1 VRKRI
6 SRAPIQPLT
15 SPNKTSSHKSNF
27 QKNKK
32 SSAPKSDPFAYKI
45 EQTVKN
51 FVAPKEEPISEET
64 RLNKYISNAGVCSR
78 RQADEYIKAGYVTV
92 NDDIVLEMGY
102 KVKPKDVV
110 KFKNKKV
117 QGERKVYVLMN
128 KPKGYLTTVSDD
140 RERKTVMELVDTIKD
155 VRLYPVGRL
164 DRNSMG
170 VLILTNDGELA
181 QKLSHPSGE
190 VTKVYQ
196 VELDKALD
204 QKDLLKIREGVI
216 LEDGKANVDQVE
228 YTMPRGDDRH
238 VGIELH
244 SGKNR
249 IVRRIFESLGYEV
262 ERLDRVLYAGLT
274 KKNLPRGKW
283 RFMTEKEIIFLKY
296 FTANKKEKKPKE
308 NQDK

>member
-1 VRKRI
+1 MRKRI

>member
-1 VRKRI
+1 M
-6 SRAPIQPLT
+6 P
-15 SPNKTSSHKSNF
+15 
-27 QKNKK
+27 KN
-32 SSAPKSDPFAYKI
+32 DPFAYKI

-51 FVAPKEEPISEET
+51 FTPPKDEPAPDEM
-64 RLNKYISNAGVCSR
+64 RLNKFISNAGVCSR

-92 NDDIVLEMGY
+92 NDVAVLEMGY
-102 KVKPKDVV
+102 KVKPSDIV
-110 KFKNKKV
+110 KFKNRKV
-117 QGERKVYVLMN
+117 QNEKKVYVLLN

-140 RERKTVMELVDTIKD
+140 RERKTVMELVSTVKD

-164 DRNSMG
+164 DRNSTG
-170 VLILTNDGELA
+170 ILLMTNDGELA

-196 VELDKALD
+196 VELDKPLD
-204 QKDLLKIREGVI
+204 QKDLLKIREGVE

-228 YTMPRGDDRH
+228 YTLPRGDDKH

-249 IVRRIFESLGYEV
+249 IVRRIFESIGYEV
-262 ERLDRVLYAGLT
+262 QKLDRVLYAGLT

-283 RFMTEKEIIFLKY
+283 RFLTEKEVIFLKY
-296 FTANKKEKKPKE
+296 FIANKKEKKKVE
-308 NQDK
+308 

>member
-1 VRKRI
+1 MRKRI
-6 SRAPIQPLT
+6 SRTPIQPLT
-15 SPNKTSSHKSNF
+15 SPNKTNF

-32 SSAPKSDPFAYKI
+32 SFVPKNDPFAYKI
-45 EQTVKN
+45 EQAVKN
-51 FVAPKEEPISEET
+51 FTPPREEAVQDET
-64 RLNKYISNAGVCSR
+64 RLNKFISNAGVCSR
-78 RQADEYIKAGYVTV
+78 RQADEYIKAGYVSV
-92 NDDIVLEMGY
+92 NDQVVLEMGY

-117 QGERKVYVLMN
+117 QNEKKVYVLLN

-140 RERKTVMELVDTIKD
+140 RERKTVMELVNTVKD

-164 DRNSMG
+164 DRNSTG
-170 VLILTNDGELA
+170 VLLMTNDGELA

-204 QKDLLKIREGVI
+204 QKDILKIRAGVE
-216 LEDGKANVDQVE
+216 LEDGKAKVDEVE
-228 YTMPRGDDRH
+228 YTLPRGDDRH
-238 VGIELH
+238 VGLELH

-249 IVRRIFESLGYEV
+249 IVRRIFEHLEYEV
-262 ERLDRVLYAGLT
+262 QKLDRVLYAGLT

-283 RFMTEKEIIFLKY
+283 RFLTEKEIIFLKY

-308 NQDK
+308 E

>member
-1 VRKRI
+1 MRKRI

-15 SPNKTSSHKSNF
+15 SPNKTNF

-32 SSAPKSDPFAYKI
+32 SFGPKKNNDPFAYKI
-45 EQTVKN
+45 EQTVKD
-51 FVAPKEEPISEET
+51 FTPPKDVIIADET
-64 RLNKYISNAGVCSR
+64 RLNKFISNAGVCSR

-92 NDDIVLEMGY
+92 NGETVLEMGY

-110 KFKNKKV
+110 KFKGKTV
-117 QGERKVYVLMN
+117 QNEKKVYVLLN

-140 RERKTVMELVDTIKD
+140 RERKTVMELVNTVKG

-164 DRNSMG
+164 DRNSTG
-170 VLILTNDGELA
+170 ILLMTNDGELA

-204 QKDLLKIREGVI
+204 QKDLLKIREGVE
-216 LEDGKANVDQVE
+216 LEDGKATIDQVD
-228 YTMPRGDDRH
+228 YTLPRGDDKH

-244 SGKNR
+244 SGRNR

-262 ERLDRVLYAGLT
+262 QKLDRVLYAGLT

-283 RFMTEKEIIFLKY
+283 RFLTEKEVIFLKY
-296 FTANKKEKKPKE
+296 FIANKKEKKAK
-308 NQDK
+308 

>member
-1 VRKRI
+1 V
-6 SRAPIQPLT
+6 P
-15 SPNKTSSHKSNF
+15 
-27 QKNKK
+27 KN
-32 SSAPKSDPFAYKI
+32 DPFAYKI

-51 FVAPKEEPISEET
+51 FTPPKDEPAPDEM
-64 RLNKYISNAGVCSR
+64 RLNKFISNAGVCSR

-92 NDDIVLEMGY
+92 NDVAVLEMGY
-102 KVKPKDVV
+102 KVKPSDIV
-110 KFKNKKV
+110 KFKNRKV
-117 QGERKVYVLMN
+117 QNEKKVYVLLN

-140 RERKTVMELVDTIKD
+140 RERKTVMELVSTVKD

-164 DRNSMG
+164 DRNSTG
-170 VLILTNDGELA
+170 ILLMTNDGELA

-196 VELDKALD
+196 VELDKPLD
-204 QKDLLKIREGVI
+204 QKDLLKIREGVE

-228 YTMPRGDDRH
+228 YTLPRGDDKH

-249 IVRRIFESLGYEV
+249 IVRRIFESIGYEV
-262 ERLDRVLYAGLT
+262 QKLDRVLYAGLT

-283 RFMTEKEIIFLKY
+283 RFLTEKEVIFLKY
-296 FTANKKEKKPKE
+296 FIANKKEKKKVE
-308 NQDK
+308 

>member
-1 VRKRI
+1 MRKRI

-15 SPNKTSSHKSNF
+15 SPNKTNF
-27 QKNKK
+27 HKNKK
-32 SSAPKSDPFAYKI
+32 SFVPKNDPFAYKI

-51 FVAPKEEPISEET
+51 FTPPKDEPAPDEM
-64 RLNKYISNAGVCSR
+64 RLNKFISNAGVCSR

-92 NDDIVLEMGY
+92 NDVAVLEMGY
-102 KVKPKDVV
+102 KVKPSDIV
-110 KFKNKKV
+110 KFKNRKV
-117 QGERKVYVLMN
+117 QNEKKVYVLLN

-140 RERKTVMELVDTIKD
+140 RERKTVMELVSTVKD

-164 DRNSMG
+164 DRNSTG
-170 VLILTNDGELA
+170 ILLMTNDGELA

-196 VELDKALD
+196 VELDKPLD
-204 QKDLLKIREGVI
+204 QKDLLKIREGVE

-228 YTMPRGDDRH
+228 YTLPRGDDKH

-249 IVRRIFESLGYEV
+249 IVRRIFESIGYEV
-262 ERLDRVLYAGLT
+262 QKLDRVLYAGLT

-283 RFMTEKEIIFLKY
+283 RFLTEKEVIFLKY
-296 FTANKKEKKPKE
+296 FIANKKEKKKVE
-308 NQDK
+308 

>member
-1 VRKRI
+1 MRKRI
-6 SRAPIQPLT
+6 SRPTIQPST
-15 SPNKTSSHKSNF
+15 SPNKTNF

-32 SSAPKSDPFAYKI
+32 SFVPKNDPFAYKI
-45 EQTVKN
+45 EQAVKN
-51 FVAPKEEPISEET
+51 FTPPKEEIISDET
-64 RLNKYISNAGVCSR
+64 RLNKFISNAGVCSR
-78 RQADEYIKAGYVTV
+78 RQADEYIKAGYVSV
-92 NDDIVLEMGY
+92 NDAVVLEMGY

-110 KFKNKKV
+110 KFKNKRV
-117 QGERKVYVLMN
+117 QNEKKVYVLLN

-140 RERKTVMELVDTIKD
+140 RERKTVMELVSTVKD

-164 DRNSMG
+164 DRNSTG
-170 VLILTNDGELA
+170 VLLLTNDGELA

-204 QKDLLKIREGVI
+204 QKDILKIRAGVE
-216 LEDGKANVDQVE
+216 LEDGKANVDEVE
-228 YTMPRGDDRH
+228 YTLPRGDDRH

-249 IVRRIFESLGYEV
+249 IVRRIFESLEYEV
-262 ERLDRVLYAGLT
+262 QKLDRVLYAGLT

-283 RFMTEKEIIFLKY
+283 RFLTEKEIIFLKY
-296 FTANKKEKKPKE
+296 FIANKKEKKKVSE
-308 NQDK
+308 

>member
-1 VRKRI
+1 MRKRI

-15 SPNKTSSHKSNF
+15 SPNKTNPHKSNF

-51 FVAPKEEPISEET
+51 FVAPKEEPVAEET

-92 NDDIVLEMGY
+92 NDEIVLEMGY

-196 VELDKALD
+196 VELDKPLD
-204 QKDLLKIREGVI
+204 HKDLLKIREGVV
-216 LEDGKANVDQVE
+216 LEDGKANVDQVD
-228 YTMPRGDDRH
+228 YTLPRGDDRH

-308 NQDK
+308 HPDK

>member
-1 VRKRI
+1 M
-6 SRAPIQPLT
+6 QPLT

>member
-1 VRKRI
+1 M
-6 SRAPIQPLT
+6 P
-15 SPNKTSSHKSNF
+15 
-27 QKNKK
+27 KN
-32 SSAPKSDPFAYKI
+32 DPFAYKI

-51 FVAPKEEPISEET
+51 FTPPKDEPAPDEM
-64 RLNKYISNAGVCSR
+64 RLNKFISNAGVCSR

-92 NDDIVLEMGY
+92 NDVAVLEMGY
-102 KVKPKDVV
+102 KVKPSDIV
-110 KFKNKKV
+110 KFKNRKV
-117 QGERKVYVLMN
+117 QNEKKVYVLLN

-140 RERKTVMELVDTIKD
+140 RERKTVMELVSTVKD

-164 DRNSMG
+164 DRNSTG
-170 VLILTNDGELA
+170 ILLMTNDGELA

-196 VELDKALD
+196 VELDKPLD
-204 QKDLLKIREGVI
+204 QKDLLKIREGVE

-228 YTMPRGDDRH
+228 YTLPRGDDKH

-249 IVRRIFESLGYEV
+249 IVRRIFESIGYEV
-262 ERLDRVLYAGLT
+262 QKLDRVLYAGLT

-283 RFMTEKEIIFLKY
+283 RFLTEKEVIFLKY
-296 FTANKKEKKPKE
+296 FIANKKEKKTKE
-308 NQDK
+308 EK